1 MLENYRNEGA
11 AINVLSNQ
19 HGLDLTVI
27 DAGVI
32 PRNARSGEPP
42 SWIAPGTRNFRFE
55 PAMSAEQCTRAIETG
70 RTFATDAIARG
81 SNALLLGE
89 MGIGNTA
96 CAAMLL
102 HRRTGWPLAIASG
115 AAPDSTTRLWHAN
128 ASCSRN
134 PPRAARVTV
143 AIRNAGGVRRLRA
156 RDARR
161 RDARSRA
168 PSLHRGRRR
177 LSR

>member
-1 MLENYRNEGA
+1 MRRHPRHARA
-11 AINVLSNQ
+11 A
-19 HGLDLTVI
+19 
-27 DAGVI
+27 
-32 PRNARSGEPP
+32 RPP

-102 HRRTGWPLAIASG
+102 HRRTGWPLADASG
-115 AAPDSTTRLWHAN
+115 AAPGLDD
-128 ASCSRN
+128 
-134 PPRAARVTV
+134 AALERK
-143 AIRNAGGVRRLRA
+143 RQLLPNRLRA
-156 RDARR
+156 VRTSCRR
-161 RDARSRA
+161 SKRWWNSAASRSR
-168 PSLHRGRRR
+168 
-177 LSR
+177 